1 MAAFMQIRVPRRIE
15 RQEAWNPVDELGD
28 DELVRRYRFDREGI
42 RYIASLVDGHLQGD
56 VRNGG
61 KIPTEVQV
69 CIAFKYIASNTFQLH
84 IARAFRVA
92 QNSVSM
98 AIKRVTNALASRA
111 NEFIY
116 MSSTVEEYQRNA
128 RAFQSIAE
136 FPRVVGLIDGTHV
149 HIVSPPQEI
158 EMDYVNRKN
167 RHSINVQVQ

>member
-61 KIPTEVQV
+61 KIPTE
-69 CIAFKYIASNTFQLH
+69 LH

-116 MSSTVEEYQRNA
+116 MSSTVE
-128 RAFQSIAE
+128 
-136 FPRVVGLIDGTHV
+136 
-149 HIVSPPQEI
+149 
-158 EMDYVNRKN
+158 VNCA
-167 RHSINVQVQ
+167 

>member
-1 MAAFMQIRVPRRIE
+1 MKDNWLDYFLAKEEAERMAAFMQIRVPRRIE

-61 KIPTEVQV
+61 KIPTEVQ
-69 CIAFKYIASNTFQLH
+69 
-84 IARAFRVA
+84 
-92 QNSVSM
+92 
-98 AIKRVTNALASRA
+98 RVTNALASRA